1 MDAVCSSKVKH
12 IKDSYKLFPESLPFR
27 TSWNR
32 KISRFVRSTSNLPYM
47 PKFLL
52 KILNFLTVSEIIF
65 STNNSDHYVWSGPPK
80 NHEVEEWM
88 NAYSDYT
95 VQIND
100 GNICGTATCLKNND
114 IKKLY
119 KWMISHIMSYET
131 LIYILI
137 IFERFG
143 KIMTSS
149 ISVVSLF
156 LVRAFS
162 KITFCPTFQSQK
174 SAQFFS

>member
-1 MDAVCSSKVKH
+1 MKLKNIQICQIYKQFTIHAQVFVKN
-12 IKDSYKLFPESLPFR
+12 IKFSYIFR
-27 TSWNR
+27 NH
-32 KISRFVRSTSNLPYM
+32 L
-47 PKFLL
+47 
-52 KILNFLTVSEIIF
+52 F
-65 STNNSDHYVWSGPPK
+65 STNFSDHYVWSGPPK

-119 KWMISHIMSYET
+119 KWMIFHIMSYET